1 MQYIILYLK
10 KIVNFII
17 KKLDMNDEHELSY
30 FRKKL
35 LLSMVLPLIL
45 ITLMLLVK
53 VNETVFALDFMRGG
67 IYPLS
72 LKGLS
77 GIIFSPFIHDD
88 YRHLFNNSIP
98 LFFLTTA
105 LVYFYPDEAIKIF
118 INTYL
123 ATGLLVWLF
132 GRPAWHVGASGLVYG
147 IASFHFFSGIIRKYY
162 RLTALSL
169 LIVFSYGSMVWG
181 LFPGFY
187 KEVSWESHMLGFVSG
202 VVLSIIFRDKGPQ
215 PPLPEWMEEL
225 DDDLPDA
232 ANIEDGKVTNDQ
244 KT

>member
-1 MQYIILYLK
+1 
-10 KIVNFII
+10 
-17 KKLDMNDEHELSY
+17 MNEEPELNY

-35 LLSMVLPLIL
+35 LLSMVMPFIL
-45 ITLMLLVK
+45 ITLMWLVK
-53 VNETVFALDFMRGG
+53 INEIIFSADFTNGG

-72 LKGLS
+72 MQGLP

-88 YRHLFNNSIP
+88 FRHLFNNSIP

-105 LVYFYPDEAIKIF
+105 LVYFYPDESVKIF
-118 INTYL
+118 VVTYM

-132 GRPAWHVGASGLVYG
+132 GRPAWHIGASGLVYG
-147 IASFHFFSGIIRKYY
+147 IASFHFFSGIIRKFF

-202 VVLSIIFRDKGPQ
+202 VVLAIIFRDKGPQ
-215 PPLPEWMEEL
+215 APLPEWMEG
-225 DDDLPDA
+225 DDDELP
-232 ANIEDGKVTNDQ
+232 EDSLVNNDQ
-244 KT
+244 KV